1 MVILFFAISFFEYW
15 GRFSISTRTSLFF
28 IFLALCIAVLTW
40 YIIRPVLGLINVNR
54 QFGIREASMLIGNHF
69 PEVKDKLLN
78 TLQLQES
85 AKNIENS
92 LE

>member
-1 MVILFFAISFFEYW
+1 MAILFFAISFFEYW

-40 YIIRPVLGLINVNR
+40 YIIRPTLGLVNVRR
-54 QFGIREASMLIGNHF
+54 QFGIREASLLIGNHF

-85 AKNIENS
+85 AKNADNS
-92 LE
+92 L